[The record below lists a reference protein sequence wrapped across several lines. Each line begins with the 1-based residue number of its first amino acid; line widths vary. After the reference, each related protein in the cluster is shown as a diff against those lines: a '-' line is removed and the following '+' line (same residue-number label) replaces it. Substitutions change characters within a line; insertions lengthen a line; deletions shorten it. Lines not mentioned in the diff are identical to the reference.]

1 MALCL
6 RLNMP
11 VDEMSSHTYH
21 PQFVELPLPLGKFVE
36 PHEFK
41 QGSVH
46 GLLNLAETLDVNRT
60 FEVLS
65 VPSGNRRTSYEY
77 LLRFLKDSPE

>member
-1 MALCL
+1 MTI
-6 RLNMP
+6 NMP

-46 GLLNLAETLDVNRT
+46 GLLNLAETLDVNRI